1 MTHVRFT
8 VFTSTIP
15 VRLTKQWKLNET
27 GLPEKISGG
36 QMVEGHAKVVS
47 VANVDEFAA
56 LLQTLKPSQAFA
68 YGIPAVAE
76 GPVMTRQSWLSAGK
90 PASAVCRTK
99 ESMQWPDG
107 PGVFLLDYDPADPSK
122 VLTRD
127 DLIKAVETVCPGLAE
142 CSLVHGESSSSNI
155 YREDTGAQVRGLAGQ
170 RIYFLVENAIDIPEA
185 GERLQTHL
193 WANGY
198 GHIMISAAGSL
209 LPRTVVDST
218 VWQTNRLDFAAG
230 AECVLPL
237 VQRRGAPFVRPGRLV
252 RLLTDIQKP
261 SDADE
266 QRARRAIEAAKA
278 AAAPEA
284 ARVKEEHIDRLAARM
299 AGGNASADAV
309 EAARATVRRAIEGGL
324 LAGDFL
330 IPVVENGEVVPVSAK
345 DILDNP
351 AKYHGAD
358 TLDPAEP
365 EYDGGRPVGRLYL
378 NGGPPQL
385 FSYAH
390 GGRTFK
396 LVRSPTMIE
405 VVKGGEAQV
414 YEGVLTAMRESKEF
428 YEHAGRLIQLDGD
441 TMIPVNPLSLLYWMS
456 AHCVFYIQVPGRNGT
471 IVTKLLP
478 ASVAV
483 ANVLTSIGQLR
494 RIPELAAIVTSQTI
508 SSDGRILSESGYD
521 PETRLLLCI
530 DEDGVQPV
538 PETPTVE
545 EAMAAYE
552 RIMHPFRKFPFVG
565 PQDLAIM
572 LAAIMSA
579 VVRTATGTCPGFG
592 FDAPIQGSGKT
603 LLAKCVHAVATG
615 LKASITPHVSGGG
628 DEEIRKRILA
638 ILLAGKRCVVWDNIV
653 GTFNSEAMAALLTSL
668 YFSDRFLGKS
678 QDVTAPNNALWLFT
692 GNNLL
697 LAGDMPRR
705 MFRCR
710 IDPKMDMPFV
720 REFDFDP
727 EAYCLQRRHG
737 LVRDVLIIIKAWM
750 AAGRPRSEGVT
761 SSFEKWDEL
770 VRQPVAWLSN
780 YYPTELA
787 DPLEVMREGQAADPE
802 NDAWGEFLRALL
814 DCFPGRSF
822 TAGEVLEIYN
832 DVEDSRR
839 GRTGVAPPTVI
850 DKTIHEAIVEAIPK
864 GTVTA
869 KKIGRCFLYRQD
881 RIVGGLRLCRHSK
894 KANGVEWIVHDTNKA
909 ATLAQSIVLAQSML
923 EQK

>member
-1 MTHVRFT
+1 MNACLTQFT
-8 VFTSTIP
+8 ASIP
-15 VRLTKQWKLNET
+15 SRLTKLWRLDENGQ
-27 GLPEKISGG
+27 PEKISGG
-36 QMVEGHAKVVS
+36 QMVEGHAKVVE

-56 LLQTLKPSQAFA
+56 LLLTLTSSQALA
-68 YGIPAVAE
+68 YGIPPVAE
-76 GPVMTRQSWLSAGK
+76 GPVMTRQNWLAAGK

-99 ESMQWPDG
+99 ECMQWADG
-107 PGVFLLDYDPADPSK
+107 HGVFLMDYDPEVPNK

-127 DLIKAVETVCPGLAE
+127 ELINVIGTVCPSLAE
-142 CSLVHGESSSSNI
+142 CGLVHWVSSSSHI

-170 RIYFLVENAIDIPEA
+170 RVYFLVENAIDITEA
-185 GERLQTHL
+185 GERLQVHL

-198 GHIMISAAGSL
+198 GHIKISSAGSL

-230 AECVLPL
+230 AECVPPL

-252 RLLTDIQKP
+252 RPLTDIPKP

-266 QRARRAIEAAKA
+266 QRARRAIEGAKT

-284 ARVKEEHIDRLAARM
+284 ERIKEMHISRLAVRM
-299 AGGNASADAV
+299 AGENAPSDVV

-324 LAGDFL
+324 LADDFP
-330 IPVVENGEVVPVSAK
+330 IPVVENGEVVPVSTK

-378 NGGPPQL
+378 NGGPPRL

-396 LVRSPTMIE
+396 LMRSPTMIE
-405 VVKGGEAQV
+405 VVKGCEARV
-414 YEGVLTAMRESKEF
+414 YERVLTAMRESREY

-456 AHCVFYIQVPGRNGT
+456 AHCVFYNQVPGRNGT
-471 IVTKLLP
+471 IVTKLLS

-483 ANVLTSIGQLR
+483 ANVLTSIDQLR
-494 RIPELAAIVTSQTI
+494 RIPELAAIVTTQTI

-565 PQDLAIM
+565 PQDRAIM

-653 GTFNSEAMAALLTSL
+653 GTFNSEAMAAMMTSIN
-668 YFSDRFLGKS
+668 FSDRFLGKS

-692 GNNLL
+692 GNNML

-705 MFRCR
+705 IFRCR
-710 IDPKMDMPFV
+710 IDPKIDMPFV

-737 LVRDVLIIIKAWM
+737 LVRDVLIVIKAWM

-770 VRQPVAWLSN
+770 VRQPVAWLSK
-780 YYPTELA
+780 YYPAELA
-787 DPLEVMREGQAADPE
+787 DPLDVMREGQAADPE

-814 DCFPGRSF
+814 DCYQGRPF
-822 TAGEVLEIYN
+822 TAGDVLETYN
-832 DVEDSRR
+832 EVEDSRR
-839 GRTGVAPPTVI
+839 GRAGIAPPTVI

-869 KKIGRCFLYRQD
+869 KKIGRHFFYRQD
-881 RIVGGLRLCRHSK
+881 RIVEGLRLCKQSK
-894 KANGVEWIVHDTNKA
+894 GANGVEWIVHDTNKKA
-909 ATLAQSIVLAQSML
+909 ALDQSIALVQKVLAQ
-923 EQK
+923 K